1 LETRQPNSQ
10 NCFVCG
16 IANPIGLHLKF
27 FITAPGEVT
36 AECTLPAQYQG
47 YPGIVHGGIVA
58 AMLDEAAGRSFMG
71 EVENPRFTYTARL
84 EVRYRKNVPIDQPLR
99 LVGHAETSKTR
110 LATAKSAIYG
120 PDGSLLAEAEA
131 LLINVPPQSLEGID
145 LQALGWRIYSDEELN
160 R

>member
-1 LETRQPNSQ
+1 VENRQPNSQ

-16 IANPIGLHLKF
+16 VANPIGLHLKF
-27 FITAPGEVT
+27 YVTAPGEVT

-71 EVENPRFTYTARL
+71 EADNPRFTYTARL
-84 EVRYRKNVPIDQPLR
+84 TVRYRKNIPIEQPLR
-99 LVGHAETSKTR
+99 LVGQAETSKSR
-110 LATAKSAIYG
+110 LASAKSAIYTL
-120 PDGSLLAEAEA
+120 DGSLLAEAEA

-145 LQALGWRIYSDEELN
+145 LQALGWRVYSDEELN
-160 R
+160 Q